1 MRIIT
6 VVITAGLLMASHPVF
21 AQHMASATK
30 PEKAIAKT
38 YSDEENAAMAAA
50 ARAKA
55 EAFEQARER
64 KLRRLSRSICTGC

>member
-1 MRIIT
+1 
-6 VVITAGLLMASHPVF
+6 
-21 AQHMASATK
+21 MASATK

-64 KLRRLSRSICTGC
+64 KLRRLSGSICTGC